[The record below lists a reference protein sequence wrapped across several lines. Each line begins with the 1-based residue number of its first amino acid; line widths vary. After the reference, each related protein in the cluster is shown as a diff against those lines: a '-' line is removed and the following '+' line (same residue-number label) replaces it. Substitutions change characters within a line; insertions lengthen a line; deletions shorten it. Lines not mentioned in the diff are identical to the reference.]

1 MSCRTGSPRL
11 STVCLGNG
19 RRDTGGA
26 GRAPRDPDSL
36 RRRPDM
42 ATVLFMV
49 KATISKDQEAAFNAW
64 YNEEH
69 CPQLLQYRGA
79 VSARRYRAIL
89 GEDTY
94 RYMAV
99 YEFQD
104 EPTFHR
110 FLESTH
116 LKQLKA
122 DYDAS
127 CPSSE
132 RQRSAY
138 GQVGP

>member
-1 MSCRTGSPRL
+1 
-11 STVCLGNG
+11 
-19 RRDTGGA
+19 
-26 GRAPRDPDSL
+26 
-36 RRRPDM
+36 M
-42 ATVLFMV
+42 ATVLFIV

-89 GEDTY
+89 GEDKY
-94 RYMAV
+94 QYMAM

-122 DYDAS
+122 DYDAKF
-127 CPSSE
+127 PRSE
-132 RQRSAY
+132 RHRSAY
-138 GQVGP
+138 VQVWP